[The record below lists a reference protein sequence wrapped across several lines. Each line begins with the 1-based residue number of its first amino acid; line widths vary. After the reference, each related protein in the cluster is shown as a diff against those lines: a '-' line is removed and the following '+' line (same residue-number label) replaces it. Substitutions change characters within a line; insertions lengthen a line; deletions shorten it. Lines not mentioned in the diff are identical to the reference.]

1 MPLADHRVRQECTLG
16 GSMDLE
22 LTGRSVLVTGAS
34 QGIGF
39 AIADTLAAEGALL
52 AICAREEG
60 PLDQAAERLRARGG
74 LVFSQ
79 TVDVTDAE
87 ALDTFVGASAA
98 ALGGLD
104 AVVANAG
111 GSSGGSIAEA
121 TPEDWVDTFQ
131 LNVGHAACLL
141 RAATPFLAKS
151 NVAASVLISS
161 ISGSKPAP
169 RAQYGVSKAGL
180 IYLAAA
186 LARELSPQRIR
197 VNAVSP
203 GSILFPGG
211 GWDSLRVSDPERFQ
225 AFLDRDLP
233 AGRLGTAEEVATVVA
248 FLLSPRSNWIN
259 GANIAVDGAQGRPSS
274 AGW

>member
-1 MPLADHRVRQECTLG
+1 
-16 GSMDLE
+16 MDLE

-34 QGIGF
+34 KGIGF
-39 AIADTLAAEGALL
+39 AIANTLAAEGSSL
-52 AICAREEG
+52 AICARQEG
-60 PLDQAAERLRARGG
+60 PLEQAAERLRTLGG
-74 LVFSQ
+74 QVFSQ
-79 TVDVTDAE
+79 TVDVTDSE
-87 ALDTFVGASAA
+87 SLDNFVNASAA

-111 GSSGGSIAEA
+111 GSSGGAIAESTA
-121 TPEDWVDTFQ
+121 QDWVDTFQ
-131 LNVGHAACLL
+131 LNVGHAASLL

-151 NVAASVLISS
+151 SLAAAVLISS

-169 RAQYGVSKAGL
+169 QAQYGVSKAGL

-186 LARELSPQRIR
+186 LARELSPHSIR
-197 VNAVSP
+197 VNTVSP

>member
-1 MPLADHRVRQECTLG
+1 
-16 GSMDLE
+16 MDLE
-22 LTGRSVLVTGAS
+22 LSGRSVLVTGAS
-34 QGIGF
+34 KGIGF
-39 AIADTLAAEGALL
+39 AIANTLAKEGGSL
-52 AICAREEG
+52 AICAREQG
-60 PLDQAAERLRARGG
+60 LLDQAAERLRALGAK
-74 LVFSQ
+74 VFSQ
-79 TVDVTDAE
+79 SVDVTDAE
-87 ALDTFVGASAA
+87 ALGNFVSASAT

-111 GSSGGSIAEA
+111 GSSGGSIAESTA
-121 TPEDWVDTFQ
+121 QDWVDTFE
-131 LNVGHAACLL
+131 LNVGHAASLL
-141 RAATPFLAKS
+141 RSATPFLEKS
-151 NVAASVLISS
+151 SAPAAVLISS

-169 RAQYGVSKAGL
+169 HAQYGVSKAGL

-186 LARELSPQRIR
+186 LARELSPQHIR
-197 VNAVSP
+197 VNTVSP

-233 AGRLGTAEEVATVVA
+233 AGRLGTDEEVASVVA

>member
-1 MPLADHRVRQECTLG
+1 
-16 GSMDLE
+16 MDLE
-22 LTGRSVLVTGAS
+22 LRGRSVLVTGAS
-34 QGIGF
+34 KGIGF
-39 AIADTLAAEGALL
+39 EIARTLAAEGSSL

-60 PLDQAAERLRARGG
+60 PLDQAGERLRAVGG
-74 LVFSQ
+74 LVFTQ
-79 TVDVTDAE
+79 TVDVTDAA
-87 ALDTFVGASAA
+87 ALDNFVNASAA

-111 GSSGGSIAEA
+111 GSSGGAIAES

-131 LNVGHAACLL
+131 LNVGHAVSLL
-141 RAATPFLAKS
+141 RAATPFLAQS
-151 NVAASVLISS
+151 SLAAAVLISS

-186 LARELSPQRIR
+186 LARELSRQRIR

-233 AGRLGTAEEVATVVA
+233 AGRLGTVEEVANVVA

>member
-1 MPLADHRVRQECTLG
+1 MDLGLG
-16 GSMDLE
+16 GR
-22 LTGRSVLVTGAS
+22 RSVITGAS
-34 QGIGF
+34 RGIGLE
-39 AIADTLAAEGALL
+39 IARTLAAEGGSV
-52 AICAREEG
+52 AICARERG
-60 PLDQAAERLRARGG
+60 PLAEAEAQLRSLGST
-74 LVFSQ
+74 VFAEP
-79 TVDVTDAE
+79 VDVTESGALSAFLKHAAE
-87 ALDTFVGASAA
+87 

-104 AVVANAG
+104 GVVANAG
-111 GSSGGSIAEA
+111 GSSGGSLADSTSEQ
-121 TPEDWVDTFQ
+121 WRDTFQ
-131 LNVGHAACLL
+131 LNVGHAADLV
-141 RAATPFLAKS
+141 RGATPYLAKS
-151 NVAASVLISS
+151 EGASAVLISS

-186 LARELSPQRIR
+186 LARELSPQHIR

-211 GWDSLRVSDPERFQ
+211 GWDSLRVSDPQRFQ

-233 AGRLGTAEEVATVVA
+233 EGRLGTVEEVARVVA
-248 FLLSPRSNWIN
+248 FLLSPAASWIN

>member
-1 MPLADHRVRQECTLG
+1 
-16 GSMDLE
+16 MDLQ
-22 LTGRSVLVTGAS
+22 LAGRRTLVTGAS
-34 QGIGF
+34 RGIGLE
-39 AIADTLAAEGALL
+39 IARTLALEGGSV

-60 PLDQAAERLRARGG
+60 PLSEAADQLRSKGATVFAE
-74 LVFSQ
+74 S
-79 TVDVTDAE
+79 VDVTDEGELSAFVAAAAE
-87 ALDTFVGASAA
+87 

-111 GSSGGSIAEA
+111 GSSGGALQDS
-121 TPEDWVDTFQ
+121 TRQQWRDTFE
-131 LNVGHAACLL
+131 LNVGHAAELI
-141 RAATPFLAKS
+141 RAAIRYLAQS
-151 NVAASVLISS
+151 PSPAAVLISS
-161 ISGSKPAP
+161 ISGTKPAP

-186 LARELSPQRIR
+186 LARELSPQHIR

-211 GWDSLRVSDPERFQ
+211 GWDSLRVGDPEGFQ
-225 AFLDRDLP
+225 SFLDRDLP
-233 AGRLGTAEEVATVVA
+233 EGRLGTVEEVARVVA
-248 FLLSPRSNWIN
+248 FLLSPVASWIN

>member
-1 MPLADHRVRQECTLG
+1 
-16 GSMDLE
+16 MDLE

-34 QGIGF
+34 KGIGF
-39 AIADTLAAEGALL
+39 AITNTLAAEGSSV
-52 AICAREEG
+52 AICARQEG
-60 PLDQAAERLRARGG
+60 ALEQAAERLRTLGSP
-74 LVFSQ
+74 VFSQ
-79 TVDVTDAE
+79 TVDVTDSE
-87 ALDTFVGASAA
+87 ALDNFVNASAA

-111 GSSGGSIAEA
+111 GSSGGAIAESTA
-121 TPEDWVDTFQ
+121 EDWVDTFQ
-131 LNVGHAACLL
+131 LNVGHAASLL
-141 RAATPFLAKS
+141 RSATPFLAKS
-151 NVAASVLISS
+151 SLGAAVLISS

-169 RAQYGVSKAGL
+169 HAQYGVSKAGL

-186 LARELSPQRIR
+186 LARELSPHGIR
-197 VNAVSP
+197 VNTVSP

>member
-1 MPLADHRVRQECTLG
+1 
-16 GSMDLE
+16 MDLG
-22 LTGRSVLVTGAS
+22 LKGRSVLVTGAS
-34 QGIGF
+34 KGIGF
-39 AIADTLAAEGALL
+39 AIAKTLATEGSSL

-60 PLDQAAERLRARGG
+60 PLDQAAERLRALGG
-74 LVFSQ
+74 KVFSQ
-79 TVDVTDAE
+79 PVDVTDAE
-87 ALDTFVGASAA
+87 ALDNFVSASAT

-111 GSSGGSIAEA
+111 GSSGGALAES
-121 TPEDWVDTFQ
+121 TPQDWVDTFE
-131 LNVGHAACLL
+131 LNVGHAASLI
-141 RAATPFLAKS
+141 RAATPYLARS
-151 NVAASVLISS
+151 SSPAVVLISS

-169 RAQYGVSKAGL
+169 HAQYGVSKAGL

-186 LARELSPQRIR
+186 LARELSPQHIR
-197 VNAVSP
+197 VNTVSP

-225 AFLDRDLP
+225 GFLDRDLP
-233 AGRLGTAEEVATVVA
+233 AGRLGTAEEVASVAA
-248 FLLSPRSNWIN
+248 FLLSSRSNWIN